1 MLYKFACPSCN
12 YVTEI
17 DIPMAEYDNQKNSQ
31 LCPVCY
37 AIDSNQVLL
46 KRVLEWSGGATSTSS
61 SGWFGKSDGSRM
73 I

>member
-1 MLYKFACPSCN
+1 MLYKFACPSCE

-17 DIPMAEYDNQKNSQ
+17 DIPIAEYDNQKDKQ

-37 AIDSNQVLL
+37 AVDSNQVLL
-46 KRVLEWSGGATSTSS
+46 KRVLEWSGIASGSG
-61 SGWFGKSDGSRM
+61 SGWFGKSDGSKA